1 MDNDICPPW
10 MPSIIWSILRHHP
23 WNNYPPVVG
32 PTEEILAAI
41 TAYHVSY
48 ITGEAGV
55 ASRREAAATMAKSVA
70 ELQRLAGETSE

>member
-1 MDNDICPPW
+1 MDDDICPPW
-10 MPSIIWSILRHHP
+10 MPSIIWSILHHHP
-23 WNNYPPVVG
+23 WINYPAVVE

-55 ASRREAAATMAKSVA
+55 ASRQQAAATMAKHVA
-70 ELQRLAGETSE
+70 ELQRLAGETSQ